1 MSGDQRPRRWLSVF
15 ETAQELSLSVAGVR
29 KMIARG
35 EIPAVHL
42 GRTVRIPV
50 DKLEAM
56 LDAQLRAGAGNAR

>member
-1 MSGDQRPRRWLSVF
+1 MITPTRRWISVH
-15 ETAQELSLSVAGVR
+15 ETAELIGLSVAGVR
-29 KMIARG
+29 KKIARG

-56 LDAQLRAGAGNAR
+56 LDAQLKAGR